1 MTMGETP
8 PSPLTAACLRDA
20 KGIRHAFFTRIGGV
34 SGGLYASLNV
44 GFGSDDD
51 TENVRRNRERA
62 VSALGAATAL
72 NTVYQIH
79 GRDVAVADAPWEP
92 GSAPR
97 ADAMVTNRP
106 GIAIGILTA
115 DCVPVLFAD
124 PENRVIG
131 AAHAGWRGAVGG
143 VLTATVDAME
153 RLGAD
158 RRAIRAAV
166 GPAIAQVSYEVG
178 PEFPAPFLDENR
190 TNHRFFRPSHRDGHH
205 MFDLTGYVAH
215 RLCLL
220 EIGAAEVLDSDTCA
234 DEERFFS
241 YRRATHR
248 KEPDY
253 GRELSAVVL
262 EP

>member
-1 MTMGETP
+1 MTMSDTA
-8 PSPLTAACLRDA
+8 PSPLTADCLRDA

-34 SGGLYASLNV
+34 SGGIYASLNV
-44 GFGSDDD
+44 GFGSDDES
-51 TENVRRNRERA
+51 ENVRRNRERA
-62 VSALGAATAL
+62 LAALGGASAL

-79 GRDVAVADAPWEP
+79 GREVAVADAAW
-92 GSAPR
+92 APTAAPK
-97 ADAMVTNRP
+97 ADAMVTDRP

-124 PENRVIG
+124 PGNRVIG

-143 VLTATVDAME
+143 VLAATVEAME

-158 RRAIRAAV
+158 RPSIRAAV
-166 GPAIAQVSYEVG
+166 GPAIAQASYEVG
-178 PEFPAPFLDENR
+178 PEFPAPFLEEDPGNK
-190 TNHRFFRPSHRDGHH
+190 RFFRPSTRAGHH

-215 RLCLL
+215 RL
-220 EIGAAEVLDSDTCA
+220 AALDIALAETLDRDTCA
-234 DEERFFS
+234 EEDLFFS
-241 YRRATHR
+241 YRRTTHR

-253 GRELSAVVL
+253 GRELSAIVV